1 MAAGKPE
8 STNSQSGII
17 STSRSLLVRLN
28 EHEEAASGPP
38 SRALHTT
45 GLPLVPRQR
54 LPEQDLSDVVQ
65 EVFKA
70 VSLNINRF
78 RRDRPGDTFRGCLRT
93 ISRNKVNDCF
103 R

>member
-1 MAAGKPE
+1 M
-8 STNSQSGII
+8 
-17 STSRSLLVRLN
+17 
-28 EHEEAASGPP
+28 GPP

-45 GLPLVPRQR
+45 GLPPVPRQR

-93 ISRNKVNDCF
+93 ISRSKVNDCF
-103 R
+103 RKKGKEATAAGGSEAHGDLPADY